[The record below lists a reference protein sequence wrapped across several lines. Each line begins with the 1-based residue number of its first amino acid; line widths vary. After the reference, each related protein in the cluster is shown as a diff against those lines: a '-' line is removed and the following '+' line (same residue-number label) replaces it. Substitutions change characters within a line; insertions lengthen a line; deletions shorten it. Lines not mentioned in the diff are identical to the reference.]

1 MRCRGPVARLEAHA
15 RRRRD
20 EEPRRGLRR
29 PRDLEPAARRALGLL
44 DLVVAEDGEDLGHEL
59 GRVRD
64 GVDGLACQGP
74 RRRDAERAEADAL
87 GGPGRAARDA
97 VGEEGACFM
106 RAARCAGGDH
116 GFGACNAIF
125 GFQPNFRLATGRGA
139 CVLALW
145 YRP

>member
-29 PRDLEPAARRALGLL
+29 PRDLEPTTRRALGLL

-59 GRVRD
+59 GRVGY
-64 GVDGLACQGP
+64 GVDGRRGDRP

-97 VGEEGACFM
+97 VGEEGAGLV
-106 RAARCAGGDH
+106 RAARRTGDH
-116 GFGACNAIF
+116 GFLCL
-125 GFQPNFRLATGRGA
+125 QCNFRVVA
-139 CVLALW
+139 
-145 YRP
+145 

>member
-20 EEPRRGLRR
+20 EEARRRLRR
-29 PRDLEPAARRALGLL
+29 PRDLEPTARRALGLL

-64 GVDGLACQGP
+64 GVDGWACRGP

-97 VGEEGACFM
+97 VGEEGAGLV
-106 RAARCAGGDH
+106 RAAG
-116 GFGACNAIF
+116 
-125 GFQPNFRLATGRGA
+125 
-139 CVLALW
+139 
-145 YRP
+145 